1 MLWEFANGID
11 HSEVQPEQSE
21 AKGVGNSTTLSEDA
35 ATVEEAMKVF
45 YKLAKKCRGKTAK
58 SRTESR
64 NGEHGDQI
72 L

>member
-45 YKLAKKCRGKTAK
+45 YKLAKVSGQDCEKQDR
-58 SRTESR
+58 EP
-64 NGEHGDQI
+64 EW
-72 L
+72 